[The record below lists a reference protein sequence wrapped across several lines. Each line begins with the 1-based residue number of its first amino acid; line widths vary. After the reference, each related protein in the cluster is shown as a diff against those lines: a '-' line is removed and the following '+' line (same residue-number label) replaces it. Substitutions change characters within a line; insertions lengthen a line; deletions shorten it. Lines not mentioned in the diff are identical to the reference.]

1 MNMLMQYDVTN
12 VGPAVGLVLLFPL
25 ALLVLNEAI
34 GRCRRSGLAIS
45 RTLVTVRNVV
55 APGLASFIF
64 VRYVLELPGD
74 HHISRIVATLFWVFL
89 LYAVL
94 GVIND
99 LVFGAKAEQPGAWQ
113 ARVPKLFRDLA
124 RVLIVAVGAMAIYS
138 NVWGREVSGALT
150 ALGLG
155 SIVIGLALQEP
166 LGNIV
171 SGLMLLMERPINVG
185 DFVRAEGVTGR
196 VIEINWRSVHIETP
210 TRELLVIPN
219 VSLYKGAFSNLSRP
233 TPLRTEVIEIG
244 FSYDDPP
251 NRIKEVMLD
260 LLNSTPGV
268 LADPPPAVRT
278 FNYADFSIVYRLIFS
293 VSSQSELAPI
303 RDDIMTRLWYVV
315 RREGITIPYP
325 IQMEYAPGEN
335 PGPVPPSPSHLLRDY
350 PRFRQGLR
358 DDPDRQPKPL
368 DFTAGE
374 VIQRAGGKF
383 AGFALILSGRAAMT
397 TRSAQGESITVCE
410 LGPGECFG
418 DEMTVG
424 GSGVPA
430 EIKAATDMKILVF
443 DPRDISELLNR
454 SPSLAAEIGDAIEI
468 RRQYLRSAATGVSR
482 AGA

>member
-25 ALLVLNEAI
+25 ALLILNEAI

-55 APGLASFIF
+55 APGLASFVF
-64 VRYVLELPGD
+64 VRYVLELPGE

-124 RVLIVAVGAMAIYS
+124 RVMIVAVGAMAIYS

-251 NRIKEVMLD
+251 NRIKEIMLE
-260 LLNSTPGV
+260 LLRSTPGV
-268 LADPPPAVRT
+268 LTDPPPAVRT
-278 FNYADFSIVYRLIFS
+278 FNYADFSIIYRLIFS
-293 VSSQSELAPI
+293 VSSQTVLAAV
-303 RDDIMTRLWYVV
+303 RNDIMTRLWYIV

-325 IQMEYAPGEN
+325 IQMEYSPSEN
-335 PGPVPPSPSHLLRDY
+335 PGPVRPTTAQLLRDH

-358 DDPDRQPKPL
+358 QDPEKQPKPL
-368 DFTAGE
+368 DYSAGE
-374 VIQRAGGKF
+374 IIQRRGEKF
-383 AGFALILSGRAAMT
+383 AGFALILSGRACLQA
-397 TRSAQGESITVCE
+397 RDAHGVSITACE

-418 DEMTVG
+418 DEMTG
-424 GSGVPA
+424 GSIGAQA
-430 EIKAATDMKILVF
+430 EIVAATDLKVLVF
-443 DPRDISELLNR
+443 DSRDMNDLLSR

-468 RRQYLRSAATGVSR
+468 RRQYIKSAAAAKPQTS
-482 AGA
+482 A